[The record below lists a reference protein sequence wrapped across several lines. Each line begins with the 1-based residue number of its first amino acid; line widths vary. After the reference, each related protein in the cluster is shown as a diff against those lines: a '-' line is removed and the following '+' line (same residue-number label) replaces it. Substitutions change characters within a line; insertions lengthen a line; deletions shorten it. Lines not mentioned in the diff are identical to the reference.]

1 MAAEGTAGIPDLQ
14 TAARLLGGK
23 ISGDSV
29 LCPGP
34 NHSKLD
40 KSLSVKIDA
49 NAADGFLVHSFAN
62 DDPIVC
68 RDYVRQKLG
77 LPAFKTNGNGKR
89 FSEEAIERAV
99 LAAARAAAPKSKPVV
114 ICDYTDENGKLLY
127 QVCRYEPKRFVHRQ
141 PDGQGGW
148 IYKGSHKR
156 VLYRWPELLQY
167 PDATALV
174 TEGEKDADN
183 VATLGICAT
192 TVASGKWTDD
202 CVQALA
208 GRDCWIL
215 EDNDDT
221 GREKALEAAK
231 LLHSV
236 ANSVKIIRLPGL
248 AEGEDISDW
257 LAAGHTRQDLEGV
270 CYSTPDWEPESASS
284 SSPLRPVSPPTP
296 EVSSPLKAD
305 EKPKQPTI
313 LNYRRHR
320 DAVNSAPRYL
330 VKKLLPE
337 TGVGL
342 LSGQSGTY
350 KSFVGI
356 KLAGAVGMGQP
367 FAGCAIKRQGAVL
380 IFASEGAGELPL
392 RLEALSE
399 AEHGGQVLPVYY
411 CDAAVRLLDKK
422 SVASVVATAKSA
434 AEDAQRDYKLPLAL
448 ILFDTI
454 IAAAQFAK
462 SGDENDAAVG
472 QKLMAALAEISRA
485 TGTFVLGIDH
495 FGKAVET
502 GTRGTSAKE
511 AAADVVLALLANK
524 ALSGEVTAPRLCI
537 RKRRSGPAGIE
548 HPFTTKLIRL
558 GEDEDGETIASL
570 VIEFSEA
577 TTPSTNQDDGRWT
590 RSLTVLRRILMT
602 LLADAGTG
610 ILPFADGPMVHAIKS
625 EIVRAEFYKQYS
637 TTDTDPK
644 KRQEA
649 RSRAYRRAIHTA
661 QQRNLIAV
669 RELDGIEWLW
679 LAGAQQ

>member
-1 MAAEGTAGIPDLQ
+1 VAAEGTAGIPDLQ

-257 LAAGHTRQDLEGV
+257 LAAGHTRQDLEDL
-270 CYSTPDWEPESASS
+270 CDSTPNWEPEPASS
-284 SSPLRPVSPPTP
+284 SSTLRTEPPP
-296 EVSSPLKAD
+296 GSEASSSSKAED
-305 EKPKQPTI
+305 KPKQPTI
-313 LNYRRHR
+313 LYYRRHR
-320 DAVNSAPRYL
+320 DLNNSAPKYL
-330 VKKLLPE
+330 VKNLLPE

-350 KSFVGI
+350 KSFVAI
-356 KLAGAVGMGQP
+356 KLAGAIATGQS
-367 FAGCAIKRQGAVL
+367 FAGHAIKRQGAVL
-380 IFASEGAGELPL
+380 IFASEGAGELPI

-399 AEHGGQVLPVYY
+399 AEHRGRVLPIFY
-411 CDAAVRLLDKK
+411 CGAGVRLLDPT
-422 SVASVVATAKSA
+422 SVASVIATAKVV
-434 AEDAQRDYKLPLAL
+434 AEDAQRDYGLPLTT
-448 ILFDTI
+448 IIFDTV

-472 QKLMAALAEISRA
+472 QKLMTALGEISRA
-485 TGTFVLGIDH
+485 TGTFVLGVDH
-495 FGKAVET
+495 FGKAPET

-511 AAADVVLALLANK
+511 AAADVVLALLAEK

-537 RKRRSGPAGIE
+537 RKRRSGPAGVE
-548 HPFTTKLIRL
+548 HPFTVKSVRL
-558 GEDEDGETIASL
+558 GQDEDGDEVTSL
-570 VIEFSEA
+570 AIEFSTAVAPPADDE
-577 TTPSTNQDDGRWT
+577 TGKWSPS
-590 RSLTVLRRILMT
+590 LRLLRKILMT
-602 LLADAGTG
+602 LLATAGEQIQPYT
-610 ILPFADGPMVHAIKS
+610 DGPTVQAVKA
-625 EIVRAEFYKQYS
+625 EFVRAEFFKQHPADQ
-637 TTDTDPK
+637 TDT
-644 KRQEA
+644 KRKA
-649 RSRAYRRAIHTA
+649 FDRAVSRA
-661 QQRNLIAV
+661 QGNDLIGV
-669 RELDGIEWLW
+669 REISETKWLW
-679 LAGAQQ
+679 LVKQ